1 METLIGLTY
10 AQWMNLLREN
20 QFRIH
25 PSRSGKAALLT
36 ALTLR
41 NSYFARQEEQQYGA
55 AIEAATIEHPPVFI
69 LGHWRSGTT
78 LLHNIIS
85 LDKQWAYPNLL
96 EIYNPFTFLVVE
108 ARLKKQRD
116 LNKERKR
123 PMDNVTVS
131 ALSPGEEEFAISML
145 SLKSPLLAWN
155 FPRNEEYYDRYL
167 TFEEAT
173 AEDIASWKAA
183 YQYFLKKLTLQYPG
197 KPLLLK
203 SPPNTARIRLLL
215 DMFPEAKFVHIHRN
229 PIHVFQSTMRL
240 YHKTVRR
247 FTLQK
252 PFTEEEQV
260 EGIIRRYQLM
270 YRAYF
275 RDIQQ
280 IPSGN
285 FIEIAFEELE
295 QDFYRTVEKIYLS
308 LNLEGVEA
316 FSPILK
322 KKSEELRQY
331 RKNKYPSIHPEHVER
346 LYNACPS
353 CFETWQYDPTMAGM
367 VNPEVNDPL

>member
-10 AQWMNLLREN
+10 AQWMKLLAEN

-25 PSRSGKAALLT
+25 PSRSGKAAMLT

-55 AIEAATIEHPPVFI
+55 AIEAATIDQPPIFI

-85 LDKQWAYPNLL
+85 LDKQFAYPNLL

-108 ARLKKQRD
+108 ARLKKRQD
-116 LNKERKR
+116 LNKARKR
-123 PMDNVTVS
+123 PMDNVTVT

-155 FPRNEEYYDRYL
+155 FPRNEAYYDRFL
-167 TFEEAT
+167 TFEDASE
-173 AEDIASWKAA
+173 EDIEEWKAA
-183 YQYFLKKLTLQYPG
+183 YLYFLKKLTLQYPG
-197 KPLLLK
+197 KQLLLK
-203 SPPNTARIRLLL
+203 SPPNTARIKLLL
-215 DMFPEAKFVHIHRN
+215 ELFPEAKFVHIHRN

-240 YHKTVRR
+240 YQKTVSQ

-252 PFTEEEQV
+252 LQTEEELV
-260 EGIIRRYQLM
+260 SGIIRRYQAM
-270 YRAYF
+270 YQAYF
-275 RDIQQ
+275 RDIAQ

-285 FIEIAFEELE
+285 FIEISFEELE
-295 QDFYRTVEKIYLS
+295 KDFYHTVEKIYLS
-308 LNLEGVEA
+308 LNLDGFDA
-316 FSPILK
+316 FSPVLK
-322 KKSEELRQY
+322 KKSEELQQY
-331 RKNKYPSIHPEHVER
+331 RKNKYPSVNPEYIQR
-346 LYNACPS
+346 LYEACPA
-353 CFETWQYDPTMAGM
+353 CFDTWQYEAVPLVAS
-367 VNPEVNDPL
+367 NPEA